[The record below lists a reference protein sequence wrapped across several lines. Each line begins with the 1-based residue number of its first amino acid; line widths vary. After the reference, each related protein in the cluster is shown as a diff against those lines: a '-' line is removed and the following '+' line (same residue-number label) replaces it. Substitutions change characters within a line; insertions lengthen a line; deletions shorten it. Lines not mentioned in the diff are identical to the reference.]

1 MTEEVFRTDS
11 YASQC
16 EAVVTAVDENGIQLD
31 RTVFYPMSGGQPGD
45 TGVLRNAAGAE
56 VRITDTRKGDVP
68 GQILHI
74 PESQMP
80 ALKSGDKVTAVID
93 WDRRYRLMRTHT
105 AMHILCGVMWRDYG
119 AQVTGGNM
127 EPCTGRLDFELESM
141 SADFAE
147 KVGSLLNKEVEAAR
161 AIKVKILPR
170 EEALQIPDLIRTK
183 INLLPEGIREV
194 RTLEIVGLDLQ
205 ADGGTHVANTQEV
218 GPIRIVEHKS
228 KGKINKRIR
237 IAIDEESGALGAQRK
252 ERV

>member
-31 RTVFYPMSGGQPGD
+31 RTVFYPMGGGQPGD

-93 WDRRYRLMRTHT
+93 WDRRYRLMRMHT
-105 AMHILCGVMWRDYG
+105 CLHLLCTVVAGG
-119 AQVTGGNM
+119 VTGGSVRDGS
-127 EPCTGRLDFELESM
+127 GRLDF
-141 SADFAE
+141 D
-147 KVGSLLNKEVEAAR
+147 
-161 AIKVKILPR
+161 
-170 EEALQIPDLIRTK
+170 
-183 INLLPEGIREV
+183 LPEPTLDKEHITSELNRLISENRSVRSRWITDEEMASKPELV
-194 RTLEIVGLDLQ
+194 RTMSVKPPSGRGRVRLVEIEGLDLQ
-205 ADGGTHVANTQEV
+205 PCGGTHLASIGEIGKVRV
-218 GPIRIVEHKS
+218 GKIEK
-228 KGKINKRIR
+228 KGKHNR
-237 IAIDEESGALGAQRK
+237 
-252 ERV
+252 RVNVVLED

>member
-31 RTVFYPMSGGQPGD
+31 RTVFYPMGGGQPGD

-93 WDRRYRLMRTHT
+93 WDRRYRLMRMHT
-105 AMHILCGVMWRDYG
+105 CLHLLCTVVAGG
-119 AQVTGGNM
+119 VTGGSVRDGS
-127 EPCTGRLDFELESM
+127 GRLDF
-141 SADFAE
+141 D
-147 KVGSLLNKEVEAAR
+147 
-161 AIKVKILPR
+161 
-170 EEALQIPDLIRTK
+170 
-183 INLLPEGIREV
+183 LPEPTLDKEHITSELNRLISENRSVRSRWITDEEMASKPELV
-194 RTLEIVGLDLQ
+194 RTMSVKPPSGRGRVRLVEIEGLDLQ
-205 ADGGTHVANTQEV
+205 PCGGTHLASIGEIGKVRV
-218 GPIRIVEHKS
+218 GKIEK
-228 KGKINKRIR
+228 KGKHNR
-237 IAIDEESGALGAQRK
+237 
-252 ERV
+252 RVNVVLEN